1 MSRRK
6 TERLLSL
13 VLCLLAAR
21 RYLTAE
27 QIHAAVPGYPPPGEA
42 FKRMFER
49 DKDELRELGIPLETG
64 RASDDDTGYR
74 ISRHEYELPEIT
86 LETDEA
92 AVLSLAARVWRRAE
106 LADAAAGGLLKLR
119 AAGVE
124 PEDIPGIE
132 PRVRTDDAAFPAMWQ
147 AVRDRRPVTF
157 SYQAVG
163 RAVPE
168 ARHLEPW
175 GVVSRFG
182 RWYVGGFDRD
192 REAARVFRLSRV
204 KGLVSFDGPPRSFT
218 VPDGTDVR
226 DLVRSRGGQDPQQR
240 TAVVRVRQGAGYG
253 LRRWAM
259 STQPPELSHSSQQAG
274 PSQPSHQLRSS
285 QPSQQAGSSQPSHQ
299 LPSSQPSQ
307 QAGSS
312 QPSHKVAS
320 SQPSRQTASYQ
331 SSQQAGASHR
341 SQLAESSSQSSQ
353 LLGSSQ
359 PSQWTQP
366 TWPSQPPRS
375 ARSEEPGWDLLE
387 FPFAEVDWLA
397 GHIASFGPDVVVVEP
412 PDLRDAVIGC
422 LKAVLT

>member
-64 RASDDDTGYR
+64 PASDEDTGYR
-74 ISRHEYELPEIT
+74 ISRHDYELPEIT

-92 AVLSLAARVWRRAE
+92 AVLGLAARVWRRAE
-106 LADAAAGGLLKLR
+106 LAEAAAGGLLKLR

-124 PEDIPGIE
+124 SEDIPGIE

-147 AVRDRRPVTF
+147 AVRDRRPVKF

-163 RAVPE
+163 RAIPE

-182 RWYVGGFDRD
+182 RWYVGGLDRD

-204 KGLVSFDGPPRSFT
+204 KGPVSFDGPPRSFT
-218 VPDGTDVR
+218 VPDGADVR
-226 DLVRSRGGQDPQQR
+226 DLVRSWGGQDPQQR

-253 LRRWAM
+253 LRRWAV
-259 STQPPELSHSSQQAG
+259 PP
-274 PSQPSHQLRSS
+274 P
-285 QPSQQAGSSQPSHQ
+285 
-299 LPSSQPSQ
+299 
-307 QAGSS
+307 
-312 QPSHKVAS
+312 
-320 SQPSRQTASYQ
+320 Q
-331 SSQQAGASHR
+331 SSQQA
-341 SQLAESSSQSSQ
+341 
-353 LLGSSQ
+353 Q
-359 PSQWTQP
+359 PSRRARVSQTELS
-366 TWPSQPPRS
+366 SQPPRPVPPD
-375 ARSEEPGWDLLE
+375 EPGWDWLE
-387 FPFAEVDWLA
+387 FPFSEVDWLA
-397 GHIASFGPDVVVVEP
+397 GHIASFGPDVVVVDP